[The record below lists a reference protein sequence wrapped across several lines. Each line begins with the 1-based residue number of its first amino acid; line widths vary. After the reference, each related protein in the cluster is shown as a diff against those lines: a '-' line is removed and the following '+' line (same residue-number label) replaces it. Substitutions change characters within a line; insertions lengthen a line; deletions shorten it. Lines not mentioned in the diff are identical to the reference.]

1 MQRIPYITRIQSPQ
15 GLPVCLIK
23 MYGPS
28 WDMAVVATAALT
40 QKRGRVLC
48 IENPLPVVPLQPL
61 VGQFSIF
68 GHTHSAQWYEV
79 SPVW

>member
-1 MQRIPYITRIQSPQ
+1 MVEILLDYYSITRNQSPQ
-15 GLPVCLIK
+15 GLPVWIIK

-28 WDMAVVATAALT
+28 WDMTVVATAALT

-61 VGQFSIF
+61 VGQSR
-68 GHTHSAQWYEV
+68 TRPLCTMV
-79 SPVW
+79 

>member
-1 MQRIPYITRIQSPQ
+1 MSLARLVVMVAITRNQSPQ
-15 GLPVCLIK
+15 DLSVCLIK

-40 QKRGRVLC
+40 RKRGRVLC

-61 VGQFSIF
+61 VGQSSIF
-68 GHTHSAQWYEV
+68 RTRPLCTMV
-79 SPVW
+79 